1 MPQAFIALT
10 DTSYIEAFW
19 IVGWGLGDWFAV
31 VYRDTPESA
40 LIAKCRFRYY
50 ESAKVWES
58 GDRKS
63 SYSITPTG
71 VTADALCDKF
81 DQVAAMLAKQIRQDM
96 PGRTVKLIA
105 RRVRG
110 DAKQFTDEFM
120 KTGFAHTL
128 VVPDAKGPTDLQ

>member
-71 VTADALCDKF
+71 VTADALW
-81 DQVAAMLAKQIRQDM
+81 AKQIRQDM

-128 VVPDAKGPTDLQ
+128 VVPDAKGPTELQ